1 MFDNWDDTTEVCPD
15 LAKLNHFSQ
24 ILEAVGYILRA
35 YFARC
40 KIMNLDVYA
49 FWQIIIHV
57 SSQFF
62 ENILAVWSHWIQPFI
77 SFHSRDIYN
86 TNNQI

>member
-49 FWQIIIHV
+49 FWQIII
-57 SSQFF
+57 
-62 ENILAVWSHWIQPFI
+62 
-77 SFHSRDIYN
+77 D
-86 TNNQI
+86 

>member
-49 FWQIIIHV
+49 FWQIIIDV

-62 ENILAVWSHWIQPFI
+62 EKYSSRMVTLDTNLLLILFKRYLQ
-77 SFHSRDIYN
+77 Y
-86 TNNQI
+86 